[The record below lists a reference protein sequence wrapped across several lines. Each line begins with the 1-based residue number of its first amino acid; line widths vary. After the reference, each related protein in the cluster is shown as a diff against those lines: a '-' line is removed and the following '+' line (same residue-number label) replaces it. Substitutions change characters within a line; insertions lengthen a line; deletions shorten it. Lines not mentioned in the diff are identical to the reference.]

1 MREMFIKLRV
11 KGKTMED
18 EFENMDQDYVETDA
32 ETIDDSS
39 DDVVSVPGIVFLGIG
54 ALGGI
59 VIDRVVIP
67 AAVNAF
73 NGVVNFIS
81 TQLNKNDYVE
91 IENGDSP
98 EESKN

>member
-18 EFENMDQDYVETDA
+18 EFENMDQDYA